1 MDSVTNQNHSQQT
14 IYYTNG
20 SVLGQINRTILQSVQ
35 ILRPECGELH
45 QSRPDRAGNP
55 TLYGDI
61 YDCNKE
67 VDSFGLG
74 CDNIVKKTLNGRV
87 KGIVLELMIGMQEW
101 KLME

>member
-1 MDSVTNQNHSQQT
+1 M
-14 IYYTNG
+14 
-20 SVLGQINRTILQSVQ
+20 
-35 ILRPECGELH
+35 
-45 QSRPDRAGNP
+45 
-55 TLYGDI
+55 LYGYV

-67 VDSFGLG
+67 VDSFGLD